1 MPSLLE
7 IIERPAH
14 KAGTVIII
22 GIFTLLIGAIIWACV
37 SEIDVV
43 ITASGSVQPVG
54 NLNVVK
60 TYSGGTVKSINV
72 SEGDFVEQGDVLIE
86 LDTEALE
93 IDVNQLE
100 KQRKILE
107 SQRDIYTKIIGGSD
121 LSKIKISDYPDELKP
136 YIQAIIDENTG
147 YKNTLANLE
156 NEKKSAEINRDIAQ
170 LQLEQYQS
178 TGGTERQI
186 KAQELSVQQYA
197 LAVDNA
203 KLQIS
208 NTKVQYSSQ
217 VNSNISEIVSKLD
230 EIEANLEKYR
240 LSTEYQIIT
249 APVSGYVNSVGV
261 NTLGETVTSA
271 QQLVT
276 IVPDNTPNEMI
287 CYVKNTDIADVELG
301 MEAEIKLE
309 AYPYNKYGTVKGT
322 VKDNTGEPVI
332 GASVVQ
338 KGTSNGIVTDIDG
351 NFTLNVPSN
360 STIVVSFIGYK
371 TIKQSVTVNRNTTK
385 NFFLEEST
393 EVLNEVVVK
402 ASSQQAEANQCYH
415 ERRH

>member
-1 MPSLLE
+1 MNNAMTEYILKHGKKRDKELKYDFMPSLLE

-22 GIFTLLIGAIIWACV
+22 GIFTLLIGAIIWTCL

-60 TYSGGTVKSINV
+60 TYSGGTIKSINV
-72 SEGDFVEQGDVLIE
+72 AEGDYIEQGDILIE
-86 LDTEALE
+86 LDSEALD
-93 IDVNQLE
+93 IDVNQLQN
-100 KQRKILE
+100 QRKILE
-107 SQRDIYTKIIGGSD
+107 AQRDIYKKIIGGSD
-121 LSKIKISDYPDELKP
+121 SSKIKASDYPDEFKS

-156 NEKKSAEINRDIAQ
+156 NEKKSAEINKDIAQ

-197 LAVDNA
+197 LAVENA
-203 KLQIS
+203 ELQIS

-217 VNSNISEIVSKLD
+217 INSNISEVNNKLD
-230 EIEANLEKYR
+230 EIETNLEKYR
-240 LSTEYQIIT
+240 LSTEYQNIT
-249 APVSGYVNSVGV
+249 APVSGYVNSIGV

-276 IVPDNTPNEMI
+276 IVPDNTPNEML
-287 CYVKNTDIADVELG
+287 CYVKNTDIADIELG

-322 VKDNTGEPVI
+322 VKYISPSSFTNEQLGNVY
-332 GASVVQ
+332 
-338 KGTSNGIVTDIDG
+338 IVKLDIDG
-351 NFTLNVPSN
+351 GSENINIISGLSGAVE
-360 STIVVSFIGYK
+360 IK
-371 TIKQSVTVNRNTTK
+371 TDKRTVMDY
-385 NFFLEEST
+385 FLEPIVKGFGESLK
-393 EVLNEVVVK
+393 EK
-402 ASSQQAEANQCYH
+402 
-415 ERRH
+415 

>member
-14 KAGTVIII
+14 KAGTVIIV
-22 GIFTLLIGAIIWACV
+22 GIFTLLIGVIIWACV

-43 ITASGSVQPVG
+43 KTASGSVQPVG

-72 SEGDFVEQGDVLIE
+72 SEGDFVKQGDVLIE
-86 LDTEALE
+86 LDTEVLE

-121 LSKIKISDYPDELKP
+121 PSKIKASDYPDELKP

-156 NEKKSAEINRDIAQ
+156 NEKRSAEINKDIAQ

-178 TGGTERQI
+178 TSGTERQI
-186 KAQELSVQQYA
+186 KAQELSVQQYT
-197 LAVDNA
+197 LVVDNA
-203 KLQIS
+203 ELKIS

-217 VNSNISEIVSKLD
+217 VNSNISEISSKLD
-230 EIEANLEKYR
+230 EINTNLEKYR
-240 LSTEYQIIT
+240 LSTELQIIT

-271 QQLVT
+271 QQLVM
-276 IVPDNTPNEMI
+276 IVPDNTPNEML
-287 CYVKNTDIADVELG
+287 CYIKNTDMADVELG
-301 MEAEIKLE
+301 MEAEVKLE

-322 VKDNTGEPVI
+322 VKYISPSSFANEQLG
-332 GASVVQ
+332 SVY
-338 KGTSNGIVTDIDG
+338 IVKLELDDG
-351 NFTLNVPSN
+351 NENIHIISGLSGVVEIKTGKRTLIDYFLDP
-360 STIVVSFIGYK
+360 IVKGFGDSLK
-371 TIKQSVTVNRNTTK
+371 EK
-385 NFFLEEST
+385 
-393 EVLNEVVVK
+393 
-402 ASSQQAEANQCYH
+402 
-415 ERRH
+415 